1 MKIEDRVTRLEVV
14 LAAQIEQ
21 TANFKQKPPK
31 MGVFDGCCCRVCAAL
46 QSHDLATLEAENKKL

>member
-1 MKIEDRVTRLEVV
+1 MTIEDRVTRLEDM

-21 TANFKQKPPK
+21 TANLKQKPPR
-31 MGVFDGCCCRVCAAL
+31 MGVYDGCCCRVCAAL